1 MKINLFFS
9 LFILATAASGVRMQ
23 FPAAIEQGHQALK
36 WLYEEAENGRFMYDL
51 SRDYPNIESSWP
63 NFLSSHG
70 KAIVDQHYATLPRTR
85 ENVLSKQL
93 ILNRVTGQVRT
104 NFKFN
109 NFGPAPIDATKKL
122 VESFAESRQAGAELS
137 LAPPGT

>member
-1 MKINLFFS
+1 MKINRIFPV
-9 LFILATAASGVRMQ
+9 FILATYAFGVRPQ

-51 SRDYPNIESSWP
+51 RRDYPNIQSSWP
-63 NFLSSHG
+63 NFLASHG

-85 ENVLSKQL
+85 ENALSRQL
-93 ILNRVTGQVRT
+93 LLDRITGQDKT
-104 NFKFN
+104 NIEFA

-122 VESFAESRQAGAELS
+122 VESFAERRRAAAELS
-137 LAPPGT
+137 LARPGT